1 VRPIATVR
9 PDKRACDPR
18 QAAYLEGLATMPFRS
33 GDRGR
38 VWLLEDSPL
47 EAEMARRALA
57 ASQDVELF
65 TDGSVLLE
73 RAATGAVPD
82 VVVLDCQLPGIGGI
96 EVCRVL
102 RATHEAIALPVLML
116 TVEGGKTDIVDAL
129 SAGANDYVTKPY
141 DVAELVA
148 RVGTL
153 VRTSRLNAVQ
163 ARRARQLALAADVG
177 AILTRGGSFEDV
189 ARRVADNVTLHMEA
203 VVVEVWTATPDGLSI
218 LVRAGAAVA
227 SPVAADLVRS
237 VGDDRI
243 AFSTDDAASDARLAG
258 LGDRVRGFAAIPLVV
273 RDDLVGVLAVG
284 TRYPVSDATSA
295 LATVGDLLALGFA
308 RARAE
313 EERVTVLARERA
325 TRADAEA
332 ANRSKDEFLAMVS
345 HELRTPLN
353 AITGWAGMLLAGKL
367 DAERTRRAIETIER
381 NARAQAQLIDDLLD
395 VSRIISGKLRLAA
408 GKVDVASIADLALE
422 SVRLAA
428 DAKGVALESHLEGR
442 LGTITGDTDR
452 IQQVIWNLLSNAI
465 KFTPKGGRVVL
476 RVERTADLLTIA
488 VDDTGQGISPDFLP
502 YVFDRFKQAD
512 GSATRQKGGLGLGL
526 AIARHIVELH
536 GGTIEARS
544 EGEGKGASFIV
555 SLPVESYIR
564 AGSGAVAPHSDRQ
577 QIERPHDVEGMRV
590 LVIDDEPDAREL
602 IKALLESCHV
612 DVTTAASAAEGF
624 ELLQSGRPDV
634 VLSDIAMPGEDG
646 LSFIRR
652 VRALPRESGG
662 RIPALA
668 LTAYAR
674 LEDRTR
680 ALLAGFNGH
689 IAKPVQPTELL
700 AMLSSLASS
709 R

>member
-1 VRPIATVR
+1 
-9 PDKRACDPR
+9 
-18 QAAYLEGLATMPFRS
+18 MPSRS

-38 VWLLEDSPL
+38 VWLLEDSAL

-57 ASQDVELF
+57 ASQDVEHF

-73 RAATGAVPD
+73 RAASGALPD
-82 VVVLDCQLPGIGGI
+82 VVVLDCQLPGIGGT

-102 RATHEAIALPVLML
+102 RATNDAIALPVLML
-116 TVEGGKTDIVDAL
+116 TVEGGKTEIVDAL
-129 SAGANDYVTKPY
+129 AAGANDYVTKPY
-141 DVAELVA
+141 DVTELVA

-177 AILTRGGSFEDV
+177 AILTRGGSLEDIG
-189 ARRVADNVTLHMEA
+189 RRVADNLTLHMEA
-203 VVVEVWTATPDGLSI
+203 SVVEVWMATRDGRSLLARS
-218 LVRAGAAVA
+218 GATIA
-227 SPVAADLVRS
+227 SPVAPELVRA
-237 VGDDRI
+237 VADQKI
-243 AFSTDDAASDARLAG
+243 AFSTDDAASEPRLAG
-258 LGDRVRGFAAIPLVV
+258 LEGRVRGFAAIPLVV
-273 RDDLVGVLAVG
+273 RDELVGVLAVG
-284 TRYPVSDATSA
+284 TRHAVSDASAA
-295 LATVGDLLALGFA
+295 LATVADLLALGFA
-308 RARAE
+308 RARAD
-313 EERVTVLARERA
+313 EERVAVLERERA

-353 AITGWAGMLLAGKL
+353 AITGWAGMLLNGGL
-367 DAERTRRAIETIER
+367 DAARTQRAIETIER

-395 VSRIISGKLRLAA
+395 VSRIITGKLRLAV

-428 DAKGVALESHLEGR
+428 DAKGVALDSHVADEV
-442 LGTITGDTDR
+442 GTVSGDAER
-452 IQQVIWNLLSNAI
+452 IQQVVWNLLTNAI
-465 KFTPKGGRVVL
+465 KFTPRGGKVTL
-476 RVERTADLLTIA
+476 LLDRTPEALTIA
-488 VDDTGQGISPDFLP
+488 VADTGQGIATDFLP

-512 GSATRQKGGLGLGL
+512 GSPTRQKGGLGLGL
-526 AIARHIVELH
+526 AIVRHIVELH
-536 GGTIEARS
+536 GGTISVES
-544 EGEGKGASFIV
+544 EGEGRGATFTASFP
-555 SLPVESYIR
+555 LDAQIR
-564 AGSGAVAPHSDRQ
+564 AASSAVSPRAHPTPVSAPR
-577 QIERPHDVEGMRV
+577 EVEGMRI

-602 IKALLESCHV
+602 LRTLLESCRV
-612 DVTTAASAAEGF
+612 DVTTASSAAEGF
-624 ELLQSGRPDV
+624 ELLQQRKHDV

-689 IAKPVQPTELL
+689 VAKPVEPSELL
-700 AMLSSLASS
+700 AMLSSLVTS